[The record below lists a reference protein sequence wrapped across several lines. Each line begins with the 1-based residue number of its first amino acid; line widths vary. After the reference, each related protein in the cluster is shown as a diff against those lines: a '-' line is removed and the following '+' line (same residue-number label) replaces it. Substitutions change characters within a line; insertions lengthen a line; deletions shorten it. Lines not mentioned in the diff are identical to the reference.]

1 MERPADF
8 TIFRISDFTR
18 QEYSWCFFSDFLCF
32 ERKGENTLDKTA
44 RSARCSCFLYQLIEI
59 VPCLLG
65 IPVDLLLQLL
75 HAVEFLLRAQEV
87 QEQKPHLL
95 AVEG

>member
-44 RSARCSCFLYQLIEI
+44 RIGEGRNYPHHSGALR
-59 VPCLLG
+59 LLG
-65 IPVDLLLQLL
+65 YIS
-75 HAVEFLLRAQEV
+75 
-87 QEQKPHLL
+87 K
-95 AVEG
+95 